1 MADLSLIRVV
11 RKRKKITLNEL
22 SRATELSPG
31 YIADLEKGVKNNP
44 TVDTLEK
51 LAKALGISVS
61 ELVGYTQ
68 NNASY

>member
-1 MADLSLIRVV
+1 LADLSLIRVV